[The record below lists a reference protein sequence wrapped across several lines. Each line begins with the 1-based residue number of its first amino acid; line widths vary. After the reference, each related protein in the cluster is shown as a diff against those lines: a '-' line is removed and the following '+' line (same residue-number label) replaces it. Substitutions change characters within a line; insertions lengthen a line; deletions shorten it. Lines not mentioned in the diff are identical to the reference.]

1 MAHSLLGQEVFVDLA
16 QNTTHEYFQIMQ
28 YPAGQ
33 TFKIKFLAKHVFL
46 RQNKERVQPT
56 AGKNIFFFH
65 WGRPV

>member
-16 QNTTHEYFQIMQ
+16 QNTTHEYFQVMH

-46 RQNKERVQPT
+46 RQNKEMV
-56 AGKNIFFFH
+56 
-65 WGRPV
+65 